1 MVLFA
6 ATSCFGTTDGT
17 DTLPLD
23 SDSDSS
29 ATTPA
34 PKPEFLDIMKD
45 GEFKATIV
53 VVDDGNDY
61 YMIANKL
68 VMSIAKKYDVYPD
81 IEYDTDLDVDSDR
94 VEILIGATNRPES
107 AESKSKLSRSDDYL
121 CELSG
126 NKLLLMGLNE
136 KSTAKAVDY
145 FIYEYITFGEDNSIV
160 YSIADDFFYF
170 NKNSIEIN
178 TCAGNPL
185 ENYTIVYPADSTM
198 GEYYVALNLRYHMF
212 KKLGMDIPVTD
223 DTANAKTL
231 EILIGD
237 TNRNLAPTVPNGKFS
252 IAVKN
257 SKLCIAANDFF
268 GYLSADKYLTDTLF
282 TNKSEPD
289 TLSAS
294 YTYSATADV
303 RPARQGDYR
312 ILFNNTW
319 GLHDVAFANR
329 DEYAAAFYLAYQADV
344 VALNELWDPYRADG
358 VIDDV
363 LLANGYVEVI
373 APNKTEHGDP
383 NTNVLPIFYNP
394 KKVKLIESSY
404 HHSKWYAIGSRGDD
418 C

>member
-1 MVLFA
+1 MKKLLCLSIAIIMVLFA

-29 ATTPA
+29 ATPA

-107 AESKSKLSRSDDYL
+107 AEAKSKLSRSDDYL

-185 ENYTIVYPADSTM
+185 ENYTIVYPANSTM

-252 IAVKN
+252 LAVKN

-294 YTYSATADV
+294 YT
-303 RPARQGDYR
+303 
-312 ILFNNTW
+312 
-319 GLHDVAFANR
+319 
-329 DEYAAAFYLAYQADV
+329 
-344 VALNELWDPYRADG
+344 
-358 VIDDV
+358 
-363 LLANGYVEVI
+363 
-373 APNKTEHGDP
+373 
-383 NTNVLPIFYNP
+383 
-394 KKVKLIESSY
+394 
-404 HHSKWYAIGSRGDD
+404 
-418 C
+418 